1 MQGNAMQGN
10 MTHLTRELAV
20 LWDELFEAVASI
32 TSAAAKIDV
41 LATGLQG
48 ASAEGIHA
56 QTANIVKACDFRNAT
71 AERIAKI
78 AGELVRVDQFGRNRR
93 GPPGCPAFP
102 SRHLG
107 PAAQVCRGQIILS
120 RRTERTYVRT
130 CTFSP
135 AAFL

>member
-78 AGELVRVDQFGRNRR
+78 AGELVRVDQFGRGVDYILRDNSVEIAGDRLDVQHSPV
-93 GPPGCPAFP
+93 GT
-102 SRHLG
+102 S
-107 PAAQVCRGQIILS
+107 AQPLKSAEVK
-120 RRTERTYVRT
+120 
-130 CTFSP
+130 
-135 AAFL
+135 